1 MKYFAFLLGR
11 ALARLLPLAALY
23 VLADLVGEIWYL
35 ASPRLRR
42 VLAHNLALVPGVG
55 LSPERRIRPLG
66 RSISRNF
73 GRVVAEFLYSPRITP
88 ENVGDFVDIESFEP
102 LRRYAEPPGAVF
114 ATAHLGSW
122 EFAGTILTMLGIN
135 LTVIVYDDP
144 DPRVA
149 RLFRERREARG
160 MTVMPVKT
168 AARDLISA
176 MKVGSLAVVADR
188 DFSGR
193 GMETEF
199 LGKRARMPFAYAGF
213 AAARGMPVVF
223 GVCVK
228 EKDGKYRLVTGEPL
242 LGRKDDPESARRV
255 AGECIRRIEKCVEKY
270 PEQWYL
276 FEKIGGGFSPDE

>member
-1 MKYFAFLLGR
+1 MKYFAFVIAG
-11 ALARLLPLAALY
+11 ALARVLPLKALY
-23 VLADLVGEIWYL
+23 VLADLAGEIWYF
-35 ASPRLRR
+35 ASPRLRA

-55 LSPERRIRPLG
+55 FSPARRIGPLG
-66 RSISRNF
+66 RRISRNF

-88 ENVGDFVDIESFEP
+88 ENVGDFVDLESFEP
-102 LRRYAEPPGAVF
+102 LRRYREAPGAVF

-122 EFAGTILTMLGIN
+122 EFAGTILTMLGIK

-149 RLFRERREARG
+149 ALFRERREARG
-160 MTVMPVKT
+160 MTVIPVKAT
-168 AARDLISA
+168 ARELIA
-176 MKVGSLAVVADR
+176 AVKEGSLAVVADR

-193 GMETEF
+193 GMETEYF
-199 LGKRARMPFAYAGF
+199 GKRARMPFAYAGL

-228 EKDGKYRLVTGEPL
+228 GKDGKYRLVTGEPL
-242 LGRKDDPESARRV
+242 LGRKDDTEGARRV
-255 AGECIRRIEKCVEKY
+255 AEECIRKIEKCVEKY

-276 FEKIGGGFSPDE
+276 FEKIGGGFNPYE

>member
-1 MKYFAFLLGR
+1 V
-11 ALARLLPLAALY
+11 LPLGALY
-23 VLADLVGEIWYL
+23 VIADIAGELWYL
-35 ASPRLRR
+35 MSPRLRG

-55 LSPERRIRPLG
+55 FAPEKRMGPLG
-66 RSISRNF
+66 RTISRNF

-88 ENVGDFVDIESFEP
+88 ENVGDFVDLESFEC
-102 LRRYAEPPGAVF
+102 LREYAQPPGAVF

-122 EFAGTILTMLGIN
+122 EFAGTILTMLGIK

-160 MTVMPVKT
+160 MSVIPVKAT
-168 AARDLISA
+168 ARELVSA
-176 MKVGSLAVVADR
+176 VKEGSLAVVADR

-199 LGKRARMPFAYAGF
+199 LGKRARMPVAYAGL
-213 AAARGMPVVF
+213 AVARGMPVVF
-223 GVCVK
+223 GACVK
-228 EKDGKYRLVTGEPL
+228 QADGKYHLVAGKPL
-242 LGRKDDPESARRV
+242 SGDREDHQSARRI
-255 AGECIRRIEKCVEKY
+255 AEECIRKIEKCVENY

-276 FEKIGGGFSPDE
+276 FEKIGGEFDPDE